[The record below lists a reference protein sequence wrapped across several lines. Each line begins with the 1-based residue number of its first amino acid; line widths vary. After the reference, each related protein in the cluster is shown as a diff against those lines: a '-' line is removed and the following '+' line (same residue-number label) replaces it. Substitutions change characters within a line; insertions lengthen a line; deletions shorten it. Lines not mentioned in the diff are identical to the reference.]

1 MILNISIDT
10 DSSFV
15 SKLAEEAESNES
27 SFIQELCSDFLQQIS
42 KQTQKLEQTLKEINL
57 ANPFGFPTT

>member
-15 SKLAEEAESNES
+15 SKLAEEAESLDNAI
-27 SFIQELCSDFLQQIS
+27 FQETLGFD
-42 KQTQKLEQTLKEINL
+42 LENMK
-57 ANPFGFPTT
+57 